1 MTAQRGP
8 VGPQPRVAPAR
19 GYYSPLLS
27 QMSMMSAEELRSRCA
42 ATLRKWYG
50 HHGAPHAGMDGESL
64 VEALLGSGRHI
75 EIVDE
80 PTERIWIWSD
90 LHLWDDT
97 AQRLWR
103 RPEANARAM
112 SDRML
117 DEWERTVG
125 ADDLMLCLGDVAH
138 PYGLVDPKLAARLRA
153 APGRRLLVLGNHD
166 IHRGRML
173 GEAGFE
179 RMCAA
184 AVRAGVPPLVFSHL
198 PLTPAPAGA
207 VNVHGHLHRHDPPS
221 PEHWNVSVER
231 IGFRPVRLDRLI
243 AHNGTV
249 I

>member
-1 MTAQRGP
+1 
-8 VGPQPRVAPAR
+8 
-19 GYYSPLLS
+19 
-27 QMSMMSAEELRSRCA
+27 MMSAEELRSRCA

-64 VEALLGSGRHI
+64 LEALLGSGRRI
-75 EIVDE
+75 EVVDD
-80 PTERIWIWSD
+80 PAERVWIWSD
-90 LHLWDDT
+90 LHLWDDM

-166 IHRGRML
+166 VDPVNQVRPVAVGRT
-173 GEAGFE
+173 
-179 RMCAA
+179 AA
-184 AVRAGVPPLVFSHL
+184 TLFAPGDPPLLLTHV
-198 PLTPAPAGA
+198 PLLQVPYGW
-207 VNVHGHLHRHDPPS
+207 VNVHGHVHQKESPTRNRHI
-221 PEHWNVSVER
+221 NVSVEQLNYRPARLSDIRRLARRLLEGR
-231 IGFRPVRLDRLI
+231 IVPGHSTRARLNVVER
-243 AHNGTV
+243 V
-249 I
+249 MP